1 MITDNITKHN
11 SSITNSLQNIFSD
24 REASIY
30 RIMEYQIGL
39 RDELGEST
47 PDIPLSLIHI

>member
-1 MITDNITKHN
+1 MITDNIAKHN
-11 SSITNSLQNIFSD
+11 SSISKSMQNIFSD

-30 RIMEYQIGL
+30 RIMEYQVGL

-47 PDIPLSLIHI
+47 FGIS